1 MRVPGQEIARAGDR
15 VVDVGR
21 IDIEVGHEA
30 QADQAGGEHA
40 AGLEM
45 VEQRRTLAIG
55 HVDEDDVGLRRAHA
69 QAVDA
74 GQALRE
80 ARSKVTLATQGSYDS
95 LFAADLPGGLSLELR
110 LLVALYAAVL
120 TPQAELAAHYR
131 ERLQAEGVT
140 PAWLAAVEHDTL
152 SGLDDPRLQA
162 VLGYT
167 RTLIV
172 APREGDRAA
181 LQGLLARLLAGKSAQ
196 LAGCHF
202 LFHRARLLAFREA
215 KAVGPAVAG
224 AQVWDN
230 RWRCPNAPADC
241 EIRALGADGLAQ
253 AKLWRRLGLPRAAL
267 LSARHGEIEEALMT
281 ALERWEQLGGV

>member
-1 MRVPGQEIARAGDR
+1 MSSVST
-15 VVDVGR
+15 
-21 IDIEVGHEA
+21 
-30 QADQAGGEHA
+30 ADLLG
-40 AGLEM
+40 
-45 VEQRRTLAIG
+45 TLLAPSP
-55 HVDEDDVGLRRAHA
+55 
-69 QAVDA
+69 AV
-74 GQALRE
+74 QALRE

-131 ERLQAEGVT
+131 ERLHAEGVT

-181 LQGLLARLLAGKSAQ
+181 LQGLLAAGLSAVDVVSLAQ
-196 LAGCHF
+196 LIAF
-202 LFHRARLLAFREA
+202 VAYQVRL
-215 KAVGPAVAG
+215 VAG
-224 AQVWDN
+224 
-230 RWRCPNAPADC
+230 
-241 EIRALGADGLAQ
+241 
-253 AKLWRRLGLPRAAL
+253 
-267 LSARHGEIEEALMT
+267 LSA
-281 ALERWEQLGGV
+281 LEGGV